1 MGPVSMNTLLL
12 SHAVK
17 SYWKCTDSM
26 LEFHNLTLGID
37 GSRAQSEVFLPN
49 PPAWPG
55 SAAAAAAGQDTLFV
69 PKHMHYSRLFEV
81 VKFCT
86 DGRTH

>member
-17 SYWKCTDSM
+17 SYWKCADSM

-55 SAAAAAAGQDTLFV
+55 SAACAGQDTLFV

-86 DGRTH
+86 DGCTH

>member
-1 MGPVSMNTLLL
+1 
-12 SHAVK
+12 
-17 SYWKCTDSM
+17 M

-55 SAAAAAAGQDTLFV
+55 SAAAAGQDTLFV
-69 PKHMHYSRLFEV
+69 PRHMHYIADYL
-81 VKFCT
+81 K
-86 DGRTH
+86 